1 MGMSSDDA
9 KRLARAR
16 GGGRDPGRAAP
27 LVRRR
32 ADPDRWRVARIRR
45 LNPTGF
51 DIVEAPLPVVAS
63 VTDQVGEPRYA
74 SLKGIMAAK
83 RKQIATWCLAD
94 LGLDAQAAAPVTR
107 VVVRHAAAGQ
117 AAHPG
122 RVRRRARRGGGP
134 DRGLARR
141 AEADLMAD
149 VAFLAEFVEGRPAR
163 SALELAAGAADLA
176 AQAGGAAVGLA
187 YGPGAADGGA
197 ALGSAGAARVVV
209 LGSEA
214 APAVTVAGPLVE
226 SVRAGVLRGPPGAR
240 NAQRPRPGRNADGCP
255 WITSLRARSGST
267 NGGWRSVVRD
277 VHASGCNDHCVRAG
291 ATGRRLPSV
300 VLVAAGTY
308 SPREGG
314 AVSAVVS
321 QAPAAAARVR
331 RRCASSDTQTESAA
345 IAALEE
351 SEVIVAGGR
360 GVGSAAGF
368 DALND
373 LAAALGGAVGA
384 SRAAADAGW
393 VPYQLQ
399 IGQTGK
405 VVKPTLYLAV
415 GISGA
420 IQHRVG
426 MQAAEHVVAIN
437 RDPDAPIGEFAD
449 LFVVGD
455 LFEIVPRLTAE
466 IGRRK
471 GG

>member
-1 MGMSSDDA
+1 M
-9 KRLARAR
+9 
-16 GGGRDPGRAAP
+16 
-27 LVRRR
+27 V
-32 ADPDRWRVARIRR
+32 
-45 LNPTGF
+45 
-51 DIVEAPLPVVAS
+51 
-63 VTDQVGEPRYA
+63 
-74 SLKGIMAAK
+74 
-83 RKQIATWCLAD
+83 
-94 LGLDAQAAAPVTR
+94 
-107 VVVRHAAAGQ
+107 
-117 AAHPG
+117 
-122 RVRRRARRGGGP
+122 
-134 DRGLARR
+134 
-141 AEADLMAD
+141 D
-149 VAFLAEFVEGRPAR
+149 VAFLAEFVDGRPAR

-176 AQAGGAAVGLA
+176 ARAGGAAVGMA
-187 YGPGAADGGA
+187 YGPGAAGGA
-197 ALGSAGAARVVV
+197 AALGAAGAARMVV

-226 SVRAGVLRGPPGAR
+226 SVRAGSFVALLAPATPNGRDLAATVMGALGLPAFGPVRAVRMEGGEVWCEMSTLQGAMITASERAPGAP
-240 NAQRPRPGRNADGCP
+240 A
-255 WITSLRARSGST
+255 
-267 NGGWRSVVRD
+267 
-277 VHASGCNDHCVRAG
+277 
-291 ATGRRLPSV
+291 PSV

-308 SPREGG
+308 GPREGG
-314 AVSAVVS
+314 AASAAVS
-321 QAPAAAARVR
+321 QAPAAAHPSASVR
-331 RRCASSDTQTESAA
+331 IVDSQTESAA

-351 SEVIVAGGR
+351 SEIIVAGGR

-405 VVKPTLYLAV
+405 VVKPALYLAV

-426 MQAAEHVVAIN
+426 MQAAENVVAIN